1 VCRHSQEG
9 TGAARVLVGN
19 PLDHGVTDMSLPHLT
34 TMYHDG
40 NVLNGPARPRS
51 TAELFA
57 IRAAV
62 RTRRL
67 SRVRGT

>member
-1 VCRHSQEG
+1 
-9 TGAARVLVGN
+9 
-19 PLDHGVTDMSLPHLT
+19 MSFPHLT

-40 NVLNGPARPRS
+40 TVLNGPTRPRS

-62 RTRRL
+62 RTRRQT
-67 SRVRGT
+67 RVRGA

>member
-1 VCRHSQEG
+1 
-9 TGAARVLVGN
+9 
-19 PLDHGVTDMSLPHLT
+19 MSLPHLA

-40 NVLNGPARPRS
+40 IVLNGPTRPRS

-62 RTRRL
+62 RTRRQT
-67 SRVRGT
+67 RVRGT